1 MALRQAGF
9 IKVRFSTAVVLALLT
24 GIGWSAPEIT
34 TPNSFAP
41 DEIIVK
47 FRRPEP
53 GAGKTAGIDSFDKS
67 RFLHDLGT
75 PGGRLRV
82 REVRPLLKYFDRGQ
96 EQTQSLRGMD
106 PSRLTQRQ
114 KRLLARQ
121 ARVARTG
128 RRPDLGNIYRVPVDL
143 AAGETIEQVLAAYRN
158 RPDVEYAEP
167 NPIISV
173 AAASNDPF
181 YTDQWALG
189 KIHAA
194 EAWDISRGS
203 REVLVAVIDTG
214 VDYNHPDLQGNL
226 WTNEAEQK
234 GLPGIDDDKNGYV
247 DDIRGYNFAAGTS
260 DPIDDHGHG
269 TAVTGVIAAMGNNET
284 DIAGVCWTA
293 RIMPLKVLT
302 AAGNG
307 TAADA
312 VPAIYYAVANGADI
326 ISGSWGG
333 TEASSAL
340 RDAIAYAVQEG
351 VVIVAAAGNS
361 ASNTAYYPAA
371 YPEVIAVAATES
383 NDNRWY
389 LSNYGDWVDIAAP
402 GRDIVSLR
410 ATLPGQ
416 TPHPGTAVRLSG
428 TSLAA
433 PHVTGTCVL
442 LLAVNPYLRGDE
454 LQQILRAT
462 GDPIAPGTCVS
473 NGRLN
478 VYQALRAVIATA
490 GTIRMDRA
498 FYTQGAEIG
507 LLVADWHLRGA
518 GLCTAFVET
527 SGGDLETVTLKE
539 SDMPLGVLRGMIASQ
554 KAASVPGD
562 GILQVRD
569 GEGIQARYLDADDGA
584 GHAGEWRSASAV
596 ADYQAPTVVS
606 LEIKPQNVT
615 ATIDFR
621 TSEPARAEVR
631 YSEAGGPYLIQRD
644 FGWGDH
650 HIVELHGLDVQTR
663 YSFIVAITDEA
674 GNTTLADNDGP
685 GYPFVTTK

>member
-1 MALRQAGF
+1 M
-9 IKVRFSTAVVLALLT
+9 LALLT
-24 GIGWSAPEIT
+24 GIGWSAPKT
-34 TPNSFAP
+34 TTSSGFAP

-53 GAGKTAGIDSFDKS
+53 GAGNSTGNALFDKS
-67 RFLHDLGT
+67 IPWQDLGT

-82 REVRPLLKYFDRGQ
+82 REIRPLIRDFDLAQDETR
-96 EQTQSLRGMD
+96 SLRDID

-121 ARVARTG
+121 TRVARAG
-128 RRPDLGNIYRVPVDL
+128 RRPDLGNLYRVPVDL
-143 AAGETIEQVLAAYRN
+143 AAGETVEQVLAVYRSQ
-158 RPDVEYAEP
+158 PDVEYAEP
-167 NPIISV
+167 NPVISV
-173 AAASNDPF
+173 AAAPNDPF
-181 YTDQWALG
+181 YADQWALG

-234 GLPGIDDDKNGYV
+234 GLPGIDDDNNGYV
-247 DDIRGYNFAAGTS
+247 DDVRGYNFAAANN

-269 TAVTGVIAAMGNNET
+269 TAMSGIIAAVGNNKT

-302 AAGNG
+302 ATGNG

-340 RDAIAYAVQEG
+340 RDAVAYAVQEG

-361 ASNTAYYPAA
+361 GSNTAYYPAA

-383 NDNRWY
+383 NDTRWY

-402 GRDIVSLR
+402 GRDIASLR

-416 TPHPGTAVRLSG
+416 TPHPGTFVRMSG

-433 PHVTGTCVL
+433 PHVSGTCAL
-442 LLAVNPYLRGDE
+442 LLAVNPYLRGEE

-462 GDPIAPGTCVS
+462 GDPIAPGTCAS

-498 FYTQGAEIG
+498 YYTQGAKIG

-518 GLCTAFVET
+518 GFCTASIQT
-527 SGGDLETVTLKE
+527 SGGDLETVILKE
-539 SDMPLGVLRGMIASQ
+539 NDMPLGVLRGAIASRN
-554 KAASVPGD
+554 AAALPGD

-569 GEGIQARYLDADDGA
+569 GEGIEARYLDADDGS
-584 GHAGEWRSASAV
+584 GHVGQWRSASAV
-596 ADYQAPTVVS
+596 TDYGAPTIAS
-606 LEIKPQNVT
+606 LEIRPQNVT
-615 ATIDFR
+615 ATITFS
-621 TSEPARAEVR
+621 TSEPTRAEVR
-631 YSEAGGPYLIQRD
+631 YSEAGGPYLTQRD
-644 FGWGDH
+644 SGWSDH
-650 HIVELHGLDVQTR
+650 HTIELHGLDVQTR
-663 YSFIVAITDEA
+663 YRFIVAITDEA
-674 GNTTLADNDGP
+674 DNTTLADNDGS
-685 GYPFVTTK
+685 GYAFVTTP

>member
-1 MALRQAGF
+1 M
-9 IKVRFSTAVVLALLT
+9 
-24 GIGWSAPEIT
+24 GIGWSAPET
-34 TPNSFAP
+34 TASSGFTP

-53 GAGKTAGIDSFDKS
+53 GTGTTAGIDSFDKS
-67 RFLHDLGT
+67 RFLQDLGT

-82 REVRPLLKYFDRGQ
+82 REVRPLLKDFDRGQ
-96 EQTQSLRGMD
+96 DQTQSLRDMD

-121 ARVARTG
+121 VRAARTG

-143 AAGETIEQVLAAYRN
+143 AAGETVEQVLAAYRN

-173 AAASNDPF
+173 AAAPNDPF
-181 YTDQWALG
+181 YADQWALG

-203 REVLVAVIDTG
+203 SEVIIAVIDTG

-226 WTNEAEQK
+226 WINEAELK
-234 GLPGIDDDKNGYV
+234 GLPGVDDDKNGHV
-247 DDIRGYNFAAGTS
+247 DDIRGYNFAAGNN
-260 DPIDDHGHG
+260 DPLDDHGHG
-269 TAVTGVIAAMGNNET
+269 TAMSGIIAAVGDNKT
-284 DIAGVCWTA
+284 DIAGLCWTA
-293 RIMPLKVLT
+293 RIMALKVLT
-302 AAGNG
+302 ATGNG

-361 ASNTAYYPAA
+361 GSNVAYYPAA

-416 TPHPGTAVRLSG
+416 TPHPGTVVRMSG

-433 PHVTGTCVL
+433 PHVSGTCAL
-442 LLAVNPYLRGDE
+442 LLAVNPYLRGEE

-462 GDPIAPGTCVS
+462 GDPIAPGTCAS

-507 LLVADWHLRGA
+507 LFVADWHLRGA
-518 GLCTAFVET
+518 GFCTVSIQT
-527 SGGDLETVTLKE
+527 SGGDLETVILKE
-539 SDMPLGVLRGMIASQ
+539 NDMPLGVLQGTIASQ
-554 KAASVPGD
+554 NAVAIPGD
-562 GILQVRD
+562 GILQIRD

-584 GHAGEWRSASAV
+584 GHAGEWRSASAIT
-596 ADYQAPTVVS
+596 DYTRPAILS
-606 LEIKPQNVT
+606 LEIKPQSVA
-615 ATIDFR
+615 ATITFS
-621 TSEPARAEVR
+621 TSEPTRAEVR
-631 YSEAGGPYLIQRD
+631 YSEAGGPYLTQRD
-644 FGWGDH
+644 PGGSDH
-650 HIVELHGLDVQTR
+650 HTIELHGLDVLTR
-663 YSFIVAITDEA
+663 YRFMVAITDEA
-674 GNTTLADNDGP
+674 GNTTLADNNGP
-685 GYPFVTTK
+685 GYAFVTAK